1 MTSPSSR
8 IQKGQMLHC
17 SKAYQEPQSE
27 IQPLTYLL
35 TPCWALMDRLPCCEM
50 LSESG
55 GAKVMDVKMNGKQW
69 WLLWWK
75 EGKYDVQ
82 GQGKKSWHRMKLDPA
97 SWVRRLCVLSHEE
110 WACCECET
118 PSSKRCFSKR
128 RNK

>member
-1 MTSPSSR
+1 MQYPFSD
-8 IQKGQMLHC
+8 GQV
-17 SKAYQEPQSE
+17 
-27 IQPLTYLL
+27 I
-35 TPCWALMDRLPCCEM
+35 
-50 LSESG
+50 
-55 GAKVMDVKMNGKQW
+55 VMEGSVENGKQW